1 MPRRI
6 ILSISFAGFP
16 EWCKPLEGAHNE
28 KYKGANTKIL
38 SAQWRGQ
45 SLAATHSHFAPLSAI
60 RQPHV

>member
-16 EWCKPLEGAHNE
+16 EWCKPLEWAHNE
-28 KYKGANTKIL
+28 KYKDANTKIL

-45 SLAATHSHFAPLSAI
+45 SLAATHSHFAP
-60 RQPHV
+60 